1 MKSGLMNKTIIMLL
15 IGLVILAARPVFA
28 DLRAGT
34 AKEDITPAL
43 GCYLGGYYV
52 SGMASAV
59 HDPLYARALALSDSG
74 KTIIM
79 VQMDLIMVGGVMSGE
94 IRREVEKRTG
104 IPSQNVTL
112 TAIHTHTGP
121 EGYYE
126 EFGKYPRVIDLDMK
140 MKIEEKTIA
149 AIEAAV
155 KNMVPAEAGTAYIDM
170 TGLAHNRHSSAP
182 IDNRGLLLLVRGKDD
197 GKLIGGFINFASHG
211 IIAPAEQGMISADW
225 PEVMNGIIDKQMNG
239 GMFLFLQGAEG
250 NVTPDGYDGKGWD
263 GVNDYGTKVAAAVI
277 KQFDKVTKFSSD
289 FPVDGMQEELV
300 LPVKKSKILTE
311 FKKSIP
317 AKSEEIRKMNI
328 SDNDKEQ
335 QIRWMNDR
343 ANIEA
348 FIIPI
353 FKTMKKIKNG
363 ETRTTVQALR
373 LGDTLLVALP
383 GEAITELSFKIRKD
397 LEPNKVA
404 VLGVTND
411 HLAYLTTQEVFD
423 EGGYEAGM
431 SLIYPDSAMKIVDS
445 GIRMAKELAS
455 GK

>member
-1 MKSGLMNKTIIMLL
+1 MKSDSLNKILIVFLL
-15 IGLVILAARPVFA
+15 GMALFASCPAFA
-28 DLRAGT
+28 DLKAGT

-52 SGMASAV
+52 SGTASAV
-59 HDPLYARALALSDSG
+59 HDPLYARALALSDG
-74 KTIIM
+74 GETI
-79 VQMDLIMVGGVMSGE
+79 VLVEMDLIMVGGVMSGE
-94 IRREVEKRTG
+94 IRQEVEKRMG
-104 IPSQNVTL
+104 IPPRNVTL

-140 MKIEEKTIA
+140 KRIEEKTIA

-155 KNMVPAEAGTAYIDM
+155 ENMVPAEAGTSYIDM
-170 TGLAHNRHSSAP
+170 TGLAHNRHGSAP
-182 IDNRGLLLLVRGKDD
+182 IDNRGFLLLVRGRDN

-225 PEVMNGIIDKQMNG
+225 PEVMNGIIDEQMNG
-239 GMFLFLQGAEG
+239 GVFLFVQAAEG

-263 GVNDYGTKVAAAVI
+263 GVTDYGTKVANAVL
-277 KQFDKVTKFSSD
+277 KQFDKVTEFTSD
-289 FPVDGMQEELV
+289 FPVDGRQEQLV
-300 LPVKKSKILTE
+300 LPVKKSKILSE

-317 AKSEEIRKMNI
+317 TKSEEIRKMNI
-328 SDNDKEQ
+328 SEAEKEQ
-335 QIRWMNDR
+335 KIRWMNDR

-353 FKTMKKIKNG
+353 FKTMKRIRKG
-363 ETRTTVQALR
+363 ETNTTVQALR

-383 GEAITELSFKIRKD
+383 GEAITEISFKIRKE
-397 LEPNKVA
+397 LEPRKVA

-411 HLAYLTTQEVFD
+411 HLAYLVTQDVFD

-431 SLIYPDSAMKIVDS
+431 SLIYPDSAMNIVDS
-445 GIRMAKELAS
+445 GIRMARELAS
-455 GK
+455 GN